1 MSALTAVSRFAA
13 TERADVWER
22 LHTRGGRLTVVAG
35 GVAALAAVYSG
46 WNMGAGGSKVAA
58 VVPLAF
64 LIAVLLGA
72 LALTRFGAFVFL
84 VLGVRAS
91 ITLFKLSGS
100 ATGTTS
106 GGNDAASRGLDPSVI
121 LGILFVLASGLWL
134 AAQFYRHGFLAGSR
148 LRLAL
153 VAFWTAGL
161 VSAFGSEVAIVS
173 LTESLRILAVVMMY
187 IVLEQLIT
195 SRRAMINLLIA
206 VYASTL
212 FPLGYTVATFLIG
225 SPPSEVK
232 GSFTRISGTLGQATA
247 FARYLSY
254 VIVFGVAILPYLNK
268 RAKRAM
274 LVILGLSSV
283 FLLLT
288 LTRGALIATILGVV
302 VVAVMQ
308 RQKKV
313 LMALAIAGV
322 LAAILVPGLA
332 SRFAVVS
339 DTTRAAGAAPTG
351 NTLLWRLGY
360 WAQVLP
366 LANKNPVTGI
376 GLAMTQYKTDSAKQP
391 HNDFI
396 RAYVETGILGF
407 LTYVAWLISLVGLGR
422 RAAKRA
428 PPGSMERAIAV
439 GYLGCAIAF
448 VLESVGANVMSNVVC
463 VWYLIAFAGAAAYI
477 SRTYDPARVQL
488 TGPAR
493 PSALETVPVH
503 DPETPRPQF
512 RNA

>member
-1 MSALTAVSRFAA
+1 VSALSTVSRVASA
-13 TERADVWER
+13 ERADALAR
-22 LHTRGGRLTVVAG
+22 LRTRGGILTLMAATVAT
-35 GVAALAAVYSG
+35 LAAVYSG
-46 WNMGAGGSKVAA
+46 WNMGAGGSKIGAVA
-58 VVPLAF
+58 PLAF
-64 LIAVLLGA
+64 LVGGLLGV
-72 LALTRFGAFVFL
+72 LACTRFGAFVFL

-100 ATGTTS
+100 TTGTTT
-106 GGNDAASRGLDPSVI
+106 GNDAASRGLDPSVI
-121 LGILFVLASGLWL
+121 LGILFVLAAGLWL
-134 AAQFYRHGFLAGSR
+134 AAQFFRHGFLVGSR

-153 VAFWTAGL
+153 VTFWTAGL
-161 VSAFGSEVAIVS
+161 ISAFGSAVPIVS

-195 SRRAMINLLIA
+195 TRKAMINLLLA

-212 FPLGYTVATFLIG
+212 FPLGYTALTFVV
-225 SPPSEVK
+225 SHPPSEVK
-232 GSFTRISGTLGQATA
+232 GSYTRISGTLGQATA
-247 FARYLSY
+247 FGRYLSY
-254 VIVFGVAILPYLNK
+254 VIVFGVAVLPYLNK

-274 LVILGLSSV
+274 VVILGLSSV

-302 VVAVMQ
+302 IVSVMQ
-308 RQKKV
+308 RNKKV
-313 LMALAIAGV
+313 LVALAIGAV
-322 LAAILVPGLA
+322 MAAFLIPGLA

-339 DTTRAAGAAPTG
+339 DTSRAAGAAPTG
-351 NTLLWRLGY
+351 NTLLWRLTY

-407 LTYVAWLISLVGLGR
+407 ITYVAWLVSLVGLGR

-428 PPGSMERAIAV
+428 PPKSLERAIAV
-439 GYLGCAIAF
+439 GYLGCAVAF
-448 VLESVGANVMSNVVC
+448 VLESAGANVMSNVVC
-463 VWYLIAFAGAAAYI
+463 VWYLIAFAGAAAFI
-477 SRTYDPARVQL
+477 SRTYDPAR
-488 TGPAR
+488 GPLNR
-493 PSALETVPVH
+493 PAELPAGETV
-503 DPETPRPQF
+503 T
-512 RNA
+512 A

>member
-13 TERADVWER
+13 AERADAWDR
-22 LHTRGGRLTVVAG
+22 LRTRGGVLTLLAA
-35 GVAALAAVYSG
+35 GVATLAAVYSG
-46 WNMGAGGSKVAA
+46 WNMGSGGSKIAA

-64 LIAVLLGA
+64 LVGGLLGA
-72 LALTRFGAFVFL
+72 LALTRFGPFVFL

-134 AAQFYRHGFLAGSR
+134 AAQFYRHGFLVGSK

-161 VSAFGSEVAIVS
+161 VSAFGSAVALVS
-173 LTESLRILAVVMMY
+173 LVESLRILAVVMMY

-195 SRRAMINLLIA
+195 SRKAMINLILA

-212 FPLGYTVATFLIG
+212 FPLGYTLATFFVG
-225 SPPSEVK
+225 HPPSEVK
-232 GSFTRISGTLGQATA
+232 GSYTRITGTLGQATA
-247 FARYLSY
+247 FGRYLSY
-254 VIVFGVAILPYLNK
+254 IIVFGVAILPFLSK
-268 RAKRAM
+268 RGKRAM
-274 LVILGLSSV
+274 VVCLGLSSV

-302 VVAVMQ
+302 VVSVMQ
-308 RQKKV
+308 GNKKV
-313 LMALAIAGV
+313 LASLAVAGIA
-322 LAAILVPGLA
+322 AAFLIPGLA

-339 DTTRAAGAAPTG
+339 DTSRAAGAAPTG
-351 NTLLWRLGY
+351 NTLLWRLTY

-376 GLAMTQYKTDSAKQP
+376 GLAMTQYKTDAAKQP

-396 RAYVETGILGF
+396 RAYVETGVLGF
-407 LTYVAWLISLVGLGR
+407 VTYVAWLIALLGLGR

-428 PPGSMERAIAV
+428 PPKSMERAIAV
-439 GYLGCAIAF
+439 GYFGCAIAF

-477 SRTYDPARVQL
+477 SRTYDPARGPLTRPDQL
-488 TGPAR
+488 
-493 PSALETVPVH
+493 SASETV
-503 DPETPRPQF
+503 TP
-512 RNA
+512 

>member
-1 MSALTAVSRFAA
+1 MSALSTVARVTSAETSDAWQRV
-13 TERADVWER
+13 R
-22 LHTRGGRLTVVAG
+22 TRGGALTLAAAAVAT
-35 GVAALAAVYSG
+35 LAAVYSG
-46 WNMGAGGSKVAA
+46 WNMGAGGNKIGA
-58 VVPLAF
+58 VIPLA
-64 LIAVLLGA
+64 LLVGGLLGV
-72 LALTRFGAFVFL
+72 LACTRFAAFVFL

-100 ATGTTS
+100 TTGTTT
-106 GGNDAASRGLDPSVI
+106 GNDAASRGLDPSVI

-134 AAQFYRHGFLAGSR
+134 AAQFYRHGFLQGSR

-153 VAFWTAGL
+153 VTFWTAGL
-161 VSAFGSEVAIVS
+161 VSALGSAVPVVS

-195 SRRAMINLLIA
+195 SRKAMLNLLLA

-212 FPLGYTVATFLIG
+212 FPLGYTAATFLIG
-225 SPPSEVK
+225 NPPSEVK

-247 FARYLSY
+247 FGRYLSY

-268 RAKRAM
+268 RLKRAM
-274 LVILGLSSV
+274 IVILAMSSV

-288 LTRGALIATILGVV
+288 LTRGALIATIVGVV
-302 VVAVMQ
+302 VVSVMQ
-308 RQKKV
+308 RNKKV
-313 LMALAIAGV
+313 LISLAIAGV
-322 LAAILVPGLA
+322 LAAFLVPGLA

-351 NTLLWRLGY
+351 NTLLWRLTY
-360 WAQVLP
+360 WAEVLP

-376 GLAMTQYKTDSAKQP
+376 GLAMTQYKTVDAKQP

-396 RAYVETGILGF
+396 RSYVETGILGF
-407 LTYVAWLISLVGLGR
+407 VTYVTWLIALLALGR

-428 PPGSMERAIAV
+428 PPKSMERAIAV
-439 GYLGCAIAF
+439 GYFGCAVAF
-448 VLESVGANVMSNVVC
+448 VLESAGANVMSNVVC

-477 SRTYDPARVQL
+477 SRTYDPARRSVLQ
-488 TGPAR
+488 
-493 PSALETVPVH
+493 
-503 DPETPRPQF
+503 PELSTTL
-512 RNA
+512 